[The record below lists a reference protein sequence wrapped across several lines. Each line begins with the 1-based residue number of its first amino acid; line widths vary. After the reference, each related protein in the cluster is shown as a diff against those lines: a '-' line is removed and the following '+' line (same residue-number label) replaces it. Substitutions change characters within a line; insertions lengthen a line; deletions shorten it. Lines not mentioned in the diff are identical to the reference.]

1 MGGEIHPRIEVRR
14 KWLRDSKGPHFL
26 FIFRFYTTELNPLIG
41 LAELKLGKICATNAV
56 SDFRTSLRH
65 LREAGDVLKITHG
78 DQSRVMNDYV
88 RPLTVESQHL
98 LDESQR
104 VTAPVFDDEDE
115 EEA

>member
-1 MGGEIHPRIEVRR
+1 MVARFEGT
-14 KWLRDSKGPHFL
+14 SF

-56 SDFRTSLRH
+56 SDFRSSLRH

-78 DQSRVMNDYV
+78 EQSRVMNDFV

-104 VTAPVFDDEDE
+104 VKAPVFDDEEE